1 MLTLHYQFERGTIS
15 YIITSTMTRPI
26 TIAPTTTCE
35 RKIYLVDSVDIASL
49 RKPKPR
55 VITLEPIPRK
65 SKTRPTTKRVPT
77 QLNITTGTKANE
89 PSSVKHPATVAT
101 SRNSDEPPRSPVP
114 SEISSASAVSGSSGS
129 FRLVSASGTGK
140 NSKTSEG
147 RSVTNTSIAD
157 KTIIATAE
165 LFRGGYLPGDN
176 IAVKVWIDHT
186 KPVKSL
192 QGIIVTLYR
201 LGRIDTY
208 PVLPVGEAQKTEDFL
223 PKSLTGLGG
232 LSLSTAGSS
241 HVYRMDL
248 AQSFAPLIIDPVSLS
263 ATIST
268 SVRIPDDVFPSIT
281 NVPGA
286 MISFTYCVEVIIDLG
301 GKLAGQDRF
310 LPYFSMTSATTPFA
324 SKGLSSV
331 WRGVG
336 APENSQFQCSDFVDT
351 DQIRREKSVVA
362 CVFEVVMGTRD
373 SARKAARKTSN
384 TDNFDSD
391 VMQINVNT
399 ESPEYSSDRVPAE
412 LLHDGGDINRNDQYT
427 DHYYAY
433 RKQRLNDAGNIQS
446 PTLVSP
452 REIVEE
458 LDEKAQI
465 RRAEERLL
473 PSAPHMDGGSASS
486 PVTDNEPTAPSFS
499 VLNTASQDDSVPSP
513 AYTGPWALSHYMLE
527 GGEHSTSRDA
537 ISSTDDKQELERQRL
552 MAAVSAPDDDLYG
565 EPAEASGSHLPSS
578 SAPSAP
584 VLGDEHYWSNSNHEI
599 HGGSSA
605 QESLPR
611 YQK

>member
-1 MLTLHYQFERGTIS
+1 
-15 YIITSTMTRPI
+15 MTRPV

-65 SKTRPTTKRVPT
+65 SKTRPATKMVPT
-77 QLNITTGTKANE
+77 QLNIKTSTRANE
-89 PSSVKHPATVAT
+89 PSGVEHPTSPTVAT

-114 SEISSASAVSGSSGS
+114 SEISSASAVSGSSVS
-129 FRLVSASGTGK
+129 FRLASAGGTGK
-140 NSKTSEG
+140 NSKTSEA
-147 RSVTNTSIAD
+147 RSVNTSTAD

-176 IAVKVWIDHT
+176 IPLKIWIDHT

-232 LSLSTAGSS
+232 LSLSAAGSS
-241 HVYRMDL
+241 HAYRMDL
-248 AQSFAPLIIDPVSLS
+248 AQSFAPLIIDPLSLS

-268 SVRIPDDVFPSIT
+268 SVRIPDDVFPSIA

-301 GKLAGQDRF
+301 GKLASQDRF
-310 LPYFSMTSATTPFA
+310 LPHFSMTSATTPFA
-324 SKGLSSV
+324 SKGLSSA

-336 APENSQFQCSDFVDT
+336 APENSQFYCSDFVDT

-391 VMQINVNT
+391 IMQINVNN
-399 ESPEYSSDRVPAE
+399 ESPEYSNDQVPAE
-412 LLHDGGDINRNDQYT
+412 LFHDGGDINHNDQYA

-433 RKQRLNDAGNIQS
+433 HGQRLSDAGNLQS
-446 PTLVSP
+446 PPLVSP
-452 REIVEE
+452 REE

-465 RRAEERLL
+465 RRAEKRLL
-473 PSAPHMDGGSASS
+473 PSAPPMDGESASS
-486 PVTDNEPTAPSFS
+486 PMIGSEPTAPSFS
-499 VLNTASQDDSVPSP
+499 VLNTVSQDDSVPSP
-513 AYTGPWALSHYMLE
+513 AYTGPWALSHYTLE
-527 GGEHSTSRDA
+527 GETSTSRDA
-537 ISSTDDKQELERQRL
+537 FNSTDDKQELERQRL

-565 EPAEASGSHLPSS
+565 EPAEASGTHLPSS

-584 VLGDEHYWSNSNHEI
+584 VLGDEHYWSNSSNHEM
-599 HGGSSA
+599 HGSSRA
-605 QESLPR
+605 RESLPR